1 MCHAIFVADFV
12 DLGEFP
18 PTVMAYL
25 GDSLPQFT
33 PEEWQLLKGSSD
45 FFGWNHY
52 GTQLASGKRLETDN
66 PRLVSFGSVE
76 RIFERDGKP
85 IGNKGEA
92 GHPYDGTRFLFVI
105 GSLLTFYQYLGDFE
119 SSHATSIIDTA
130 DLMVY
135 PSVSL
140 SAASPLRMRT

>member
-1 MCHAIFVADFV
+1 MGSRLGPRSRKFWYFKGPKQIADMRSMQTQCVSHCSLSTSFLTIA

-18 PTVMAYL
+18 QTVAAYL
-25 GDSLPQFT
+25 GDSLPKFS
-33 PEEWQLLKGSSD
+33 PEEWQLIKGSSD

-76 RIFERDGKP
+76 RVFERDGKP

-92 GHPYDGTRFLFVI
+92 GHPYDGEV
-105 GSLLTFYQYLGDFE
+105 S
-119 SSHATSIIDTA
+119 
-130 DLMVY
+130 DLSMHQG
-135 PSVSL
+135 
-140 SAASPLRMRT
+140 